1 VDPRRPRIAV
11 LLSGSGTSLEN
22 LLERIDEGS
31 LPGEVCVVIA
41 SKASA
46 FGLERAR
53 RRGIPAVAVPRKEHP
68 DVARFNDALHAA
80 LAVHAPDLVL
90 LLGFLSP
97 FETRGRYDGRALNVH
112 PALIPAF
119 CGKGFYGH
127 RVHEAVLAA
136 GAKLSGA
143 TVHFVDAEYD
153 HGPIVLQEAVPV
165 HEDDTPDALA
175 ARVQTVER
183 RLVPEAV
190 RLFAA
195 GRLAIEGRR
204 VRIAAP
210 QGAGGAVEERMGSFI
225 AMNHFRVDPE
235 RGADFE
241 KHWQQRETFLRE
253 VPGFV
258 RFALL
263 RGDEPGRYISHST
276 WESRAAFEAWT
287 RSEAFRKAHAQA
299 RTPAGLLQGHPLLES
314 YEAVIEQGAGGSR
327 PD

>member
-1 VDPRRPRIAV
+1 LPERRRLRIAV

-22 LLERIDEGS
+22 LLEQIDAGP
-31 LPGEVCVVIA
+31 LPGRVCVVVA

-53 RRGIPAVAVPRKEHP
+53 RRGIPAVAVPRKEFP
-68 DVARFNDALHAA
+68 DVGAFNDALHAA
-80 LAVHAPDLVL
+80 LAPHDPELVL

-97 FETRGRYDGRALNVH
+97 FETRGRYDGRAMNVH

-136 GAKLSGA
+136 GVKVTGA

-165 HEDDTPDALA
+165 HDDDTPETLA
-175 ARVQTVER
+175 ARVQAVER

-190 RLFAA
+190 RLFAE
-195 GRLAIEGRR
+195 GRLEIDGRR
-204 VRIAAP
+204 TRI
-210 QGAGGAVEERMGSFI
+210 
-225 AMNHFRVDPE
+225 
-235 RGADFE
+235 
-241 KHWQQRETFLRE
+241 
-253 VPGFV
+253 VPGP
-258 RFALL
+258 FA
-263 RGDEPGRYISHST
+263 I
-276 WESRAAFEAWT
+276 
-287 RSEAFRKAHAQA
+287 
-299 RTPAGLLQGHPLLES
+299 
-314 YEAVIEQGAGGSR
+314 